1 MRRFRI
7 AASRW
12 PKTKQSKSCICPGV
26 HQVRLVCASA
36 KPPTPRTDFRQIV
49 GTPRCRYTPAPHRQS
64 NMYIPRGAKRHLA
77 RVDAR
82 KFKKP
87 SNCPNFLEVAVS
99 RPTLAPPGRRG
110 PATRSPGDARTGGTG
125 PGARARHTSTWRV
138 RRGRGRLRCSP
149 KPDPPHNLPAL
160 HTRSRPRITSALS
173 LKNAKAYKSLHTAHR
188 SPITDESHSMS
199 RDICGCSHHSPR
211 LARGRSMDYMYMC
224 STLHDFT

>member
-125 PGARARHTSTWRV
+125 PGATR
-138 RRGRGRLRCSP
+138 RRGACGGDVGGCGVP
-149 KPDPPHNLPAL
+149 
-160 HTRSRPRITSALS
+160 
-173 LKNAKAYKSLHTAHR
+173 R
-188 SPITDESHSMS
+188 SPIPHIISPLSTRARAPESHQ
-199 RDICGCSHHSPR
+199 R
-211 LARGRSMDYMYMC
+211 
-224 STLHDFT
+224 

>member
-1 MRRFRI
+1 ML
-7 AASRW
+7 APSRL
-12 PKTKQSKSCICPGV
+12 
-26 HQVRLVCASA
+26 R
-36 KPPTPRTDFRQIV
+36 
-49 GTPRCRYTPAPHRQS
+49 
-64 NMYIPRGAKRHLA
+64 LA
-77 RVDAR
+77 RTSV
-82 KFKKP
+82 K
-87 SNCPNFLEVAVS
+87 SS
-99 RPTLAPPGRRG
+99 GRRG
-110 PATRSPGDARTGGTG
+110 AAIRRHRTGKAICIFHGAQSGTSPALTLASLKSLPTAQTFSKSLCLAPLSRPRDGGG
-125 PGARARHTSTWRV
+125 PPRGRRETPGPEAPDPARAARHTSTWRV